1 MLKRFF
7 PLILSSLLLALAL
20 PCNAQ
25 NKLANPFLPSPAN
38 VGQTFAVNVP
48 ALPQPISERLACSV
62 LTISPT
68 ASSFWATNNATHA

>member
-25 NKLANPFLPSPAN
+25 GTLINPFVPSPAVN
-38 VGQTFAVNVP
+38 VGKAALVNLP
-48 ALPQPISERLACSV
+48 ALPQPVSERLACYPLS
-62 LTISPT
+62 
-68 ASSFWATNNATHA
+68 